1 MPNLPE
7 IIYWIIVNSN
17 LFNKLCW
24 NFIIVVPFFLMHEK
38 PLKPLKYRVALPDGR
53 TQIVTYSIAY
63 AYSGYVADVK

>member
-24 NFIIVVPFFLMHEK
+24 NFIIVVSFFRMHEK
-38 PLKPLKYRVALPDGR
+38 PLKPLKVINAKYKDEAH
-53 TQIVTYSIAY
+53 Y
-63 AYSGYVADVK
+63 APYETKKPAPYNA